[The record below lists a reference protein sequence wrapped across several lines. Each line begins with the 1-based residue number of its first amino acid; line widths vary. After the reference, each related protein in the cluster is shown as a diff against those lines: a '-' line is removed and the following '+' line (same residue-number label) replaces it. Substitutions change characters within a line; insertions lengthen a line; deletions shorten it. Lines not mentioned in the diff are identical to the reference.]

1 MNLNN
6 LKISRKLFLSFFIV
20 IAIFIGAT
28 VYQIIKL
35 QNLSELQDAGAG
47 RAEDALEA
55 SKAAS
60 LGYRMYQVIADGII
74 NRNLEET
81 EKEWKV
87 IKKEI
92 TGDLAKIEN
101 KVDTREGKQW

>member
-1 MNLNN
+1 
-6 LKISRKLFLSFFIV
+6 
-20 IAIFIGAT
+20 
-28 VYQIIKL
+28 
-35 QNLSELQDAGAG
+35 
-47 RAEDALEA
+47 
-55 SKAAS
+55 
-60 LGYRMYQVIADGII
+60 MYQVIADGII

-101 KVDTREGKQW
+101 KVDTREGKQWISQAKEKNDELVNLFEGKLLPLLNSREAGITGETEEEMLKTQRKSLRIQRQSLKELA